1 MSMSANVIKSIK
13 IYLII
18 SFTFYFIYTFKNII
32 DLYNLR
38 KSYDTINIQKY
49 INRNKYER
57 AIILQKLESINNS
70 IKNELQ

>member
-1 MSMSANVIKSIK
+1 MSMSANVIKSLK

-32 DLYNLR
+32 DLYNIR
-38 KSYDTINIQKY
+38 KSNNTINIQKY
-49 INRNKYER
+49 INRNKHNE

-70 IKNELQ
+70 IKNELR